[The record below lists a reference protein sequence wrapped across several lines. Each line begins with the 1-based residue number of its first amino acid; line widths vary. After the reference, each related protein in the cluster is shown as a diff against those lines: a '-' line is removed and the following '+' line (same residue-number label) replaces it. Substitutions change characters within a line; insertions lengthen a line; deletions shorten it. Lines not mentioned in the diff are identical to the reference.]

1 MSSDRLHIC
10 KICLL
15 CFIMHKIDIIL
26 YTTKTIL
33 PSSLIFFSDTLDP
46 IGSRSAK
53 VMKVDESNAESVI
66 ESLQKRFERVLIAT
80 TMAIK
85 GVPVNIL
92 RVRIS
97 WFLNHERQNSE
108 AIEDHLIKLELL
120 TTAEGVLNYLI
131 RNEFIGYLNYELI
144 RIFQEEANS
153 EELNHVIADYEK
165 CHIDFLQVN
174 FNDIIHVFRKYP
186 DLAPKYPVGLP
197 KLKVHLESPWEGR
210 SVFEW
215 NEFLQKRFTWPLN
228 LIISRI
234 SPKCIIITY
243 AVLPFFVTS
252 IIRDLKNP
260 NILEELDREG
270 VRVEFL
276 FELENHDVA
285 SQTISMP
292 VVSSVIYEIISPHIV
307 SVK

>member
-10 KICLL
+10 KFCLL

-46 IGSRSAK
+46 KGSKSAK
-53 VMKVDESNAESVI
+53 VIKVDETNAEPVI

-80 TMAIK
+80 TMAIE
-85 GVPVNIL
+85 GVPVKIL

-97 WFLNHERQNSE
+97 WFLNHKKQNSE
-108 AIEDHLIKLELL
+108 AIEDHLMKLELF

-144 RIFQEEANS
+144 RIFQEEAKS
-153 EELNHVIADYEK
+153 EKLNQVIEDYDK
-165 CHIDFLQVN
+165 CHIDSLQVN
-174 FNDIIHVFRKYP
+174 FNDIIHVFRRRP

-197 KLKVHLESPWEGR
+197 KLTIYLESPWEGR

-260 NILEELDREG
+260 LIVEELESEG
-270 VRVEFL
+270 VRVDFL
-276 FELENHDVA
+276 FELGNHDVA
-285 SQTISMP
+285 SQTISIP
-292 VVSSVIYEIISPHIV
+292 VVSSVIHLIISVHIV